1 MKKIIMLMSLYI
13 VVKLASS
20 ATKFL
25 NNIRCGNKKSFTPNP
40 QFLKKEGGLTDKSI
54 LFFGSSITYGAASHG
69 ISFVEFLN
77 IESNVHTTKEAI
89 SGTSLS
95 GTERN
100 TYVQRIKKE
109 ELSKAKY
116 DLLVCQLSTN
126 DGRLNKSIGEIKKEY
141 DIDSFDVKTT
151 IGAMEYII
159 SYAKLTWDIPVLFY
173 TCIRKTDPYYEF
185 LVYNLYK
192 LKEKWDIEILD
203 VWGNQ
208 WASEQIKYDNTLFAD
223 DAHPT
228 LKGYRYIYT
237 PLFKEK
243 IKNILS
249 KEI

>member
-1 MKKIIMLMSLYI
+1 MLISVYI
-13 VVKLASS
+13 VGKLAS
-20 ATKFL
+20 AVTNFV
-25 NNIRCGNKKSFTPNP
+25 NDIRKGNKSSFKPNS
-40 QFLKKEGGLTDKSI
+40 QFFKREDGLADKNI
-54 LFFGSSITYGAASHG
+54 LFLGSSITYGAASHG

-77 IESNVHTTKEAI
+77 IESHMNTTKEAL
-89 SGTSLS
+89 SGTSLA
-95 GTERN
+95 GTEKN
-100 TYVQRIKKE
+100 SYVQRIKKE
-109 ELSKAKY
+109 KLSKNKF
-116 DLLVCQLSTN
+116 DLLICQLSTN
-126 DGRLNKSIGEIKKEY
+126 DGRLNKSVGEIKKEY
-141 DIDSFDVKTT
+141 DHNAFDVETT

-159 SYAKLTWDIPVLFY
+159 SYAKLTWDTPILFY
-173 TCIRKTDPYYEF
+173 TCIRKADPYYEF

-208 WASEQIKYDNTLFAD
+208 WANEQIKYDNTLFAD